1 MALKKL
7 PGGVVVETTAG
18 ARLNEEAGVNL
29 EAIHRQIIGAAV
41 AAGKDVAAEAAW
53 AKGALGERSLYA
65 LTTPGTY
72 WQSTASLATV
82 ARGYPAEGAIG
93 VLTVEQTASTI
104 VVQRF
109 TRIGLNGWLETLIR
123 TVSSD
128 GASEW
133 KTEASAGA
141 GSSTPVRLT
150 TAADTDFN
158 ALAPGLY
165 YVPFASHATAL
176 GLPVADHGLL
186 IVHHYGGM
194 TGGAWFYP
202 RSGAGIWRRAKNS
215 GTWGPWENVIPEHIK
230 LTTATD
236 TDFSKLEPRPYY
248 VPFGSHAKALGLPI
262 EDHGF
267 LTVYHY
273 GTQSGAAWF
282 LPRTAAGLWKRAKN
296 NGTWGAW
303 QNVLAGGEPGGSA
316 STPIRLT
323 TATDTDFAALAPG
336 MYYVPFGS
344 HATALGL
351 PVTDHGLLIVHTYGT
366 ASGGAWFYPRS
377 LGGIWRRAK
386 NSGTWGPWT
395 NAVPDPAPVVTMDA
409 ALRHQHIATRHA
421 ARIGAPINVGTATP
435 LAFVWDDYP
444 AAMRDKG
451 VVAAAREFNIPI
463 NAALCSRTLTDRAE
477 KLGGVGITWAEIDA
491 WAAEGTVEITHH
503 GQTHDYTVTDLAAEI
518 VTGLEELRGHCPS
531 AEITTWVTPANNWTG
546 FNEGRTADNW
556 ASPAGQLIH
565 AHHAYAMGRDY
576 ILGDDHSVPMT
587 GTPIP
592 GQGRMWV
599 EAVGMTMAARKKRVT
614 DMYGTGRGAV
624 LAAHADWIGQEGR
637 WTAAEVREF
646 FAWLRAEED
655 AGRIKLMHL
664 SRWAWARTTLTTP

>member
-1 MALKKL
+1 MALKDL
-7 PGGVVVETTAG
+7 PGGELYEENG
-18 ARLNEEAGVNL
+18 GSYSNEETARRHA
-29 EAIHRQIIGAAV
+29 AIHRQIIGAAV
-41 AAGKDVAAEAAW
+41 AAGKDMAAEATW
-53 AKGALGERSLYA
+53 PKGALGDRSLYA

-82 ARGYPAEGAIG
+82 ARGYPADGAIG

-141 GSSTPVRLT
+141 GGSTPVRLT
-150 TAADTDFN
+150 TGSDTDFA

-165 YVPFASHATAL
+165 YVPFGSHATAL

-215 GTWGPWENVIPEHIK
+215 GAWGE
-230 LTTATD
+230 
-236 TDFSKLEPRPYY
+236 
-248 VPFGSHAKALGLPI
+248 
-262 EDHGF
+262 
-267 LTVYHY
+267 
-273 GTQSGAAWF
+273 
-282 LPRTAAGLWKRAKN
+282 
-296 NGTWGAW
+296 W

-386 NSGTWGPWT
+386 NSGAWGPWT
-395 NAVPDPAPVVTMDA
+395 NAIPEPAPVVTMDA

-421 ARIGAPINVGTATP
+421 ARIGAPINVGRATP
-435 LAFVWDDYP
+435 IAFVWDDYP

-451 VVAAAREFNIPI
+451 VVAAAQQYNVPI
-463 NAALCSRTLTDRAE
+463 NAGLCSRTLTDRAE

-503 GQTHDYTVTDLAAEI
+503 GQTHDYTVTDLTAEI

-664 SRWAWARTTLTTP
+664 SRWAWARTTSTTP

>member
-41 AAGKDVAAEAAW
+41 AAGKDVAESAAW
-53 AKGALGERSLYA
+53 AKGALGDRSLYA

-82 ARGYPAEGAIG
+82 ARGYPADGAIG
-93 VLTVEQTASTI
+93 VLTVEQTASSI

-109 TRIGLNGWLETLIR
+109 TRIGLAGWLETLIR

-133 KTEASAGA
+133 KVEASAGA
-141 GSSTPVRLT
+141 GATTPIRLT
-150 TAADTDFN
+150 TAADTSFD
-158 ALAPGLY
+158 ALAPGMY
-165 YVPFASHATAL
+165 YVPFGSHAKAL
-176 GLPVADHGLL
+176 GLPVEDHGLL
-186 IVHHYGGM
+186 IVHHYGGA

-215 GTWGPWENVIPEHIK
+215 GAWG
-230 LTTATD
+230 
-236 TDFSKLEPRPYY
+236 
-248 VPFGSHAKALGLPI
+248 
-262 EDHGF
+262 
-267 LTVYHY
+267 
-273 GTQSGAAWF
+273 Q
-282 LPRTAAGLWKRAKN
+282 
-296 NGTWGAW
+296 W

-395 NAVPDPAPVVTMDA
+395 NAIPEPAPVVTMDA

-421 ARIGAPINVGTATP
+421 ARIGAPINVGRATP
-435 LAFVWDDYP
+435 IAFVWDDYP

-451 VVAAAREFNIPI
+451 VVAAAQQYNVPI
-463 NAALCSRTLTDRAE
+463 NAGLCSRTLTDRAE

-503 GQTHDYTVTDLAAEI
+503 GQTHDYTVTDLTAEI

-664 SRWAWARTTLTTP
+664 SRWAWARTTSTTP

>member
-1 MALKKL
+1 MHHYDARVIADQATGRPLVGIRATL
-7 PGGVVVETTAG
+7 LDAETQTVVQAYRDGVPVTLVSGAHGLIGEFETEETTRRVHVTAG
-18 ARLNEEAGVNL
+18 PVRLTMWCSEIMGGAQDAAERA
-29 EAIHRQIIGAAV
+29 EAAV
-41 AAGKDVAAEAAW
+41 AEATW
-53 AKGALGERSLYA
+53 PKGALVDANLNA

-82 ARGYPAEGAIG
+82 ARGYPAEGGIG
-93 VLTVEQTASTI
+93 VLTVEQFASSI
-104 VVQRF
+104 YMQRF
-109 TRIGLNGWLETLIR
+109 TRIGLDGWLETFVR
-123 TVSSD
+123 TVAP
-128 GASEW
+128 GKPGEWASEARAA
-133 KTEASAGA
+133 TSG
-141 GSSTPVRLT
+141 GPTSSPIRLT
-150 TAADTDFN
+150 TAEDSDFT
-158 ALAPGLY
+158 ALAPGMY
-165 YVPFASHATAL
+165 YVPFGSHATAL

-186 IVHHYGGM
+186 IVHHYGGT

-202 RSGAGIWRRAKNS
+202 RSGAGVWKRAKNS
-215 GTWGPWENVIPEHIK
+215 GTWGPWENIIPEHIK

-248 VPFGSHAKALGLPI
+248 VPFGSHATALGLPVA
-262 EDHGF
+262 DHGF

-282 LPRTAAGLWKRAKN
+282 MPRTAAGLWKRAKN
-296 NGTWGAW
+296 G
-303 QNVLAGGEPGGSA
+303 
-316 STPIRLT
+316 
-323 TATDTDFAALAPG
+323 
-336 MYYVPFGS
+336 
-344 HATALGL
+344 
-351 PVTDHGLLIVHTYGT
+351 
-366 ASGGAWFYPRS
+366 
-377 LGGIWRRAK
+377 
-386 NSGTWGPWT
+386 GTWGPWE
-395 NAVPDPAPVVTMDA
+395 NVIPEPAPAVTMDA

-435 LAFVWDDYP
+435 IAFVWDDYP

-451 VVAAAREFNIPI
+451 VVAAAREFSIPI

-491 WAAEGTVEITHH
+491 WAADGAVEITHH
-503 GQTHDYTVTDLAAEI
+503 GQTHDYRVTDLRAEI

-531 AEITTWVTPANNWTG
+531 AEITTWVTPANAWEG
-546 FNEGRTADNW
+546 FDEGRTADNW

-576 ILGDDHSVPMT
+576 VLGADHSVPMT

-599 EAVGMTMAARKKRVT
+599 EAVGMTMDARKKRVT

-624 LAAHADWIGQEGR
+624 LAAHAEWIGQEGR
-637 WTAAEVREF
+637 WTAAEVRAF
-646 FAWLRAEED
+646 FEWLRAEED

-664 SRWAWARTTLTTP
+664 SRWAWARTGSTPAN